1 MFFDL
6 GSECWVEIDLIE
18 KGKRFSRL
26 SEGCELPLIF
36 FFYTPSCYP
45 LAARQALWSCYCR
58 WDLSWKFSEC
68 VSEAFVVSGL
78 CIKYTQ
84 RSQSH
89 GTF

>member
-36 FFYTPSCYP
+36 FFTPP
-45 LAARQALWSCYCR
+45 HATLWLPARPCGAVTAGGTSVGN
-58 WDLSWKFSEC
+58 S
-68 VSEAFVVSGL
+68 VSV
-78 CIKYTQ
+78 
-84 RSQSH
+84 
-89 GTF
+89 